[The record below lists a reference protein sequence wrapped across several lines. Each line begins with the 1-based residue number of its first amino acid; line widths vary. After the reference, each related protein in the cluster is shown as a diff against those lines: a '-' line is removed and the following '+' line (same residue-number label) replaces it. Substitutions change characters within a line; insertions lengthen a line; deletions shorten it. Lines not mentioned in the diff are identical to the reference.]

1 MKKMKDIKTEDIE
14 KELVD
19 ARETL
24 SSFNFNLSGAK
35 TKDVRVGRNTRRKI
49 ARILTELR
57 LRKS

>member
-1 MKKMKDIKTEDIE
+1 MKDVKTEDIE

-35 TKDVRVGRNTRRKI
+35 TKDVRAGRNTRRKI

>member
-35 TKDVRVGRNTRRKI
+35 TKDVRAGRNTRRKI